1 MRCSTL
7 RLLVRPI
14 RNRKVTCAPH
24 QEQEGNLRVTERPKP
39 KRLSGAAR
47 QRKRKAMA
55 QAASE
60 GGPVGAEGLAGTL
73 PAGTIPPKQAI
84 DPGDT
89 PEEVRPPSKKRKP
102 DYREAIEKSLQEV
115 KTYMEV

>member
-1 MRCSTL
+1 
-7 RLLVRPI
+7 
-14 RNRKVTCAPH
+14 
-24 QEQEGNLRVTERPKP
+24 VTERPKP